1 MKWMEKRIEQLED
14 IPSVTRV
21 EVGNPEASLSA
32 VTPVARN
39 YFENWNI
46 RVVNREEIDC
56 KNYLSPNRRDFYKIT
71 FFTEG
76 TGLFSQGMHRYM
88 IEEPTM
94 VFIHPNEIVSW
105 KNISPQ
111 SACSAGFYCLFK
123 KRYVEGH
130 PTLKAV
136 MDRYKF
142 FTERKAV
149 RLTPSSVSVIHHWF
163 SEMEEQ
169 AQAAGALAEDV
180 LQAYLQLIMI
190 ESMKGESLSNSK
202 PVADDYRHVHDFFQL
217 LEEEAAT
224 INLDHP
230 VRLRT
235 AKEFADALQLHPNY
249 LNALL
254 KKHTG
259 QNISTHIKNRLL
271 DESKALLLQTD
282 WTLQQIGYC
291 IGFADQ
297 PNFSQFFKKYT
308 GLTPAVFRRSYP
320 F

>member
-1 MKWMEKRIEQLED
+1 MKLMEKRIEQLED
-14 IPSVTRV
+14 IPSVTLVDV
-21 EVGNPEASLSA
+21 ENPDARLLA
-32 VTPVARN
+32 ITPVARN

-71 FFTEG
+71 FFTQG
-76 TGLFSQGMHRYM
+76 TGLFSQGMHRFC

-94 VFIHPNEIVSW
+94 VFIHPNEIISW
-105 KNISPQ
+105 KNVS
-111 SACSAGFYCLFK
+111 SASARSAGYYCLFK
-123 KRYVEGH
+123 KRYVDAH
-130 PTLKAV
+130 PTLKTV
-136 MDRYKF
+136 MDRYKL
-142 FTERKAV
+142 FTERKVV
-149 RLTPSSVSVIHHWF
+149 RLSESSVATIDHWF
-163 SEMEEQ
+163 REMAEQ
-169 AQAAGALAEDV
+169 AQTEGTLVEDT

-190 ESMKGESLSNSK
+190 ESMKGDSLPLMGNVS
-202 PVADDYRHVHDFFQL
+202 DDYRHVHDFFQL

-224 INLDHP
+224 INLNHP

-235 AKEFADALQLHPNY
+235 AKEFAEELQLHPNY

-271 DESKALLLQTD
+271 EESKALLLQTD

-297 PNFSQFFKKYT
+297 PNFSQFFKKNT
-308 GLTPAVFRRSYP
+308 GLTPAVFRRSHQ